1 MPIRIVYDCSCHE
14 SKDSPS
20 LNDCLEVGLPFLTDM
35 CSVLLRFRVGLG
47 RILKFTFEYSLVKCS
62 NIRSFGVSFQVTG
75 FLVLTNILLKFYLSS
90 PI

>member
-1 MPIRIVYDCSCHE
+1 M
-14 SKDSPS
+14 
-20 LNDCLEVGLPFLTDM
+20 LL
-35 CSVLLRFRVGLG
+35 SVLVSLGENIVQLGLG
-47 RILKFTFEYSLVKCS
+47 RILNFTFEYSLIKCS